1 VANAHS
7 WQADVTFF
15 SGDIR
20 LAYTRS
26 MFTRVVLAA
35 LSLLLAAF
43 PVFGAVP
50 ARLNFAGPQK
60 QIVLHL
66 SRLGLANRL
75 RTIAD
80 WYAIAV
86 KSHRHFLVVW
96 DVTKD
101 CSAKYGDLFA
111 SGPEGLTVLDNNE
124 EATSLEELST
134 HLQSLLTS
142 YMVLEDNTMWAPGQS
157 TFVLGTHVL
166 HAEAHVLLTAYDGIL
181 AAEGDSCQDYLA
193 EHGAFLHQLQPNAE
207 AQNYVEHIYHTY
219 FGDSIMA
226 GVHYRTHDPTQ
237 DWAVVPPL
245 LGDPTDKVFGQGA
258 TVQDFVTHMRRIA
271 QSVGAERQQ
280 QRETEISTTGP
291 EGPQTRSKQVRFFI
305 ASNSDQA
312 KQELA
317 QHFPSAIFLGGE
329 HRRDTVQGMQL
340 ALVEWLLLSRCA
352 LLLHT
357 YGSTFA
363 EQAALRGSYVPLHK
377 NHQSSHFSQDKD
389 QTSYIDSQQDTH
401 YQTYPQHEAQLT
413 EELDNG
419 AEVPPLPQHVHQDT
433 QSESTTATYH
443 YQPPIVGIWEGRL
456 VHHTSSVLPYC
467 GSQQFARAYSNDRR
481 TAKYATG
488 ANTDH
493 SEV

>member
-1 VANAHS
+1 
-7 WQADVTFF
+7 
-15 SGDIR
+15 
-20 LAYTRS
+20 
-26 MFTRVVLAA
+26 MFPRMVLAG

-50 ARLNFAGPQK
+50 AGLSLAGPHK
-60 QIVLHL
+60 YIVLHL

-96 DVTKD
+96 EVTKD

-142 YMVLEDNTMWAPGQS
+142 YMVLEDNNMWAPGQS

-193 EHGAFLHQLQPNAE
+193 EDGAFLQQLQPNAE
-207 AQNYVEHIYHTY
+207 AQNYVEHIYYTY
-219 FGDSIMA
+219 FKDSRMV

-258 TVQDFVTHMRRIA
+258 TVLDFVTQMKRIE
-271 QSVGAERQQ
+271 QSAGTGSQKQ
-280 QRETEISTTGP
+280 LETEASSSGRNAA
-291 EGPQTRSKQVRFFI
+291 QTRSNQVRFFI

-317 QHFPSAIFLGGE
+317 QQFPSAIFLGGE

-340 ALVEWLLLSRCA
+340 ALVEWLLLSKCA

-363 EQAALRGSYVPLHK
+363 EQAALRGSYVSLHK
-377 NHQSSHFSQDKD
+377 NRQSSHFSQDKKQD
-389 QTSYIDSQQDTH
+389 SYMDGQQDTQC
-401 YQTYPQHEAQLT
+401 QTYPQHEAQPT
-413 EELDNG
+413 EESENG
-419 AEVPPLPQHVHQDT
+419 AVVPPLPQHVHQDT
-433 QSESTTATYH
+433 QAEQVAATHH
-443 YQPPIVGIWEGRL
+443 YQPPTVGIWEGRL
-456 VHHTSSVLPYC
+456 VHHTSSVLPFC

-481 TAKYATG
+481 TAKYTTG

>member
-1 VANAHS
+1 VAKAHS

-15 SGDIR
+15 SGDSR

-101 CSAKYGDLFA
+101 CSAQYGDLFA

-142 YMVLEDNTMWAPGQS
+142 YMVLEDNSMWAPGQS
-157 TFVLGTHVL
+157 TFVLGRHVL

-193 EHGAFLHQLQPNAE
+193 EHGSFLQQLQPNAE

-219 FGDSIMA
+219 FVDSTMV
-226 GVHYRTHDPTQ
+226 GVHFRAHDPTQ

-258 TVQDFVTHMRRIA
+258 TVLDFVTQMKRIE
-271 QSVGAERQQ
+271 QSAGGERHPQF
-280 QRETEISTTGP
+280 ETETSNTGP
-291 EGPQTRSKQVRFFI
+291 EGSQARSKQVRFFI

-363 EQAALRGSYVPLHK
+363 EQAALRGSYIPQHP
-377 NHQSSHFSQDKD
+377 NHRSAYSNQDQNQKSFMDVLQGIQYQSH
-389 QTSYIDSQQDTH
+389 
-401 YQTYPQHEAQLT
+401 PRHEAQPVEQLNQDS
-413 EELDNG
+413 LQ
-419 AEVPPLPQHVHQDT
+419 PQPRPLPQKTEAEH
-433 QSESTTATYH
+433 TTATYH

-481 TAKYATG
+481 TAKYTTG